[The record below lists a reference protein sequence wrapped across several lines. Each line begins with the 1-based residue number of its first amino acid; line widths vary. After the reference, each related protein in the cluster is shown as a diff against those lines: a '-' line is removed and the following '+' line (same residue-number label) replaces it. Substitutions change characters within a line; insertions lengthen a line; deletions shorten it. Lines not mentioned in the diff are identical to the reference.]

1 MSASTWVYGSIS
13 FFCTFTLGMA
23 AAGLCPTTPS
33 ASAALQIPLRVFT
46 AKRRSVDDG
55 HSMSWT
61 ILRSISE
68 LMSGIGTVANL
79 GIQ

>member
-1 MSASTWVYGSIS
+1 MSASAWVYGSIS
-13 FFCTFTLGMA
+13 FFCTLTFGMA

-33 ASAALQIPLRVFT
+33 ASAALKIPPSVFT
-46 AKRRSVDDG
+46 AKRRSVVEG
-55 HSMSWT
+55 QSMSWT

-68 LMSGIGTVANL
+68 LISGIGMVASL